1 MKERCQI
8 CGSDK
13 IEVIIKDEEFKYKGY
28 TLIISNYKSIACH
41 TCGESIADKESYEKT
56 IVLLRDFHRRTDGF
70 LSSEEIKSIR
80 KSFNMTQD
88 EFSDLLG
95 GGEKAFAR
103 YETGKVMQSKP
114 MDNLL
119 RILKE
124 IPEAIDVLKEKTSTK
139 HHLSVFKEDLGCY
152 H

>member
-1 MKERCQI
+1 MEERCQI

-13 IEVIIKDEEFKYKGY
+13 IEKIINDEEFKYKGY
-28 TLIISNYKSIACH
+28 TLIISNYKSIICH
-41 TCGESIADKESYEKT
+41 TCGESVADKESYEKS
-56 IVLLRDFHRRTDGF
+56 IPLLRDFHRKTDGF
-70 LSSEEIKSIR
+70 LSGQEIKSIR

-103 YETGKVMQSKP
+103 YETGRVMQSKP

-124 IPEAIDVLKEKTSTK
+124 IPEAIDVLKEKTNNKS
-139 HHLSVFKEDLGCY
+139 HLPVFKEDIAI
-152 H
+152 